1 MKNICYA
8 IKTNKGYL
16 REKFGCS
23 TCGTSKF
30 TTTDNMDSCIKYG
43 DKKQMERLCED
54 IKRKLGMLEPRVIKI
69 KYVECEE
76 EYK

>member
-30 TTTDNMDSCIKYG
+30 TTTDNMDSKV
-43 DKKQMERLCED
+43 R
-54 IKRKLGMLEPRVIKI
+54 
-69 KYVECEE
+69 
-76 EYK
+76 

>member
-23 TCGTSKF
+23 TATVKF
-30 TTTDNMDSCIKYG
+30 ITTDNMDSCIKYA
-43 DKKQMERLCED
+43 DKKQMERLCKD
-54 IKRKLGMLEPRVIKI
+54 IKRELGTLEPRVIKI

-76 EYK
+76 V